1 MFVVIFRA
9 QIKALDA
16 EYNATAQT
24 LRELALAEY
33 GCHEFISFTEGN
45 EEVALSWWDSLE
57 QIKAWKNNAAH
68 KAAQEKGRRDWYE
81 SVSVQVLESVKQ
93 Y

>member
-16 EYNATAQT
+16 EYNATAEA

-33 GCHEFISFTEGN
+33 GCRDFMSFTEGN

-57 QIKAWKNNAAH
+57 QIKTWKNNATH
-68 KAAQEKGRRDWYE
+68 KAAQQKGRSDWYE
-81 SVSVQVLESVKQ
+81 SVSVQVLECVKE